1 MKKVLLILVIAL
13 ISCKGKTEKKEE
25 AKQVGKSDSEIVKP
39 KITDNFTYILNAKI
53 PSDESLSLY
62 YAEGRDEKFTEK
74 NRLIKKVKG
83 SDNFQEIEFKIND
96 SEILPSR
103 LRLHFSNK
111 DQKKTSIKSVKLLYK
126 EGEFV
131 ITDSLFTKYFVPNRF
146 IKYGNAAGE
155 YNFVSIDNK
164 FTPYFVSKAVLAD
177 VLDML

>member
-1 MKKVLLILVIAL
+1 M
-13 ISCKGKTEKKEE
+13 
-25 AKQVGKSDSEIVKP
+25 
-39 KITDNFTYILNAKI
+39 
-53 PSDESLSLY
+53 
-62 YAEGRDEKFTEK
+62 
-74 NRLIKKVKG
+74 KG

-126 EGEFV
+126 EGAFV

-146 IKYGNAAGE
+146 SKYGNAAGE